1 MNDKTQY
8 VIKMH
13 DKLHT
18 ETFEENFYINNNT
31 NYIEVLKQLINVLER
46 YNLDISTNNLFALVV
61 GGNNSKEEVILLE
74 RVT

>member
-1 MNDKTQY
+1 MNNKIQY

-18 ETFEENFYINNNT
+18 ETFEENFYINSNI
-31 NYIEVLKQLINVLER
+31 NYIEVLKQLIKVLER
-46 YNLDISTNNLFALVV
+46 YNLDISTDNLFTLVV
-61 GGNNSKEEVILLE
+61 GGNNPKEEVILVE